1 MGAFLSKVALEM
13 ESVYI
18 GEYMK
23 KPWCLQPIVFWVFLC
38 VRKILPFLFE
48 IPMCWFSLLVQPRHC
63 HAQSAISW
71 KGTRLKVL
79 QAKECPCTKPGLW
92 GKKGQLWILCPK
104 YRWNLAVQKARVNFL
119 IIVTMGLV
127 WVQVFDDTVERGN
140 SQILVCVFFVKWCF
154 CPGCTNYLCADFPWY
169 GKVEILLP
177 NQASPQGRS
186 ILECH

>member
-48 IPMCWFSLLVQPRHC
+48 IPMCWFSPLVQPRHC

-79 QAKECPCTKPGLW
+79 HAKECPCTKPGLW

-154 CPGCTNYLCADFPWY
+154 CPGCTN
-169 GKVEILLP
+169 
-177 NQASPQGRS
+177 
-186 ILECH
+186 